1 MYDVVQQLEA
11 LLIEYGPT
19 NVTIGNF
26 MYQMELD
33 AFFRDGREAD
43 FSLAPNML
51 DSLVYLDHTYYQYE
65 TDIDFPRL
73 HIDCDSAEEEDLEDT
88 LPYGEPPSPY
98 HSVRNNQ
105 KNAASAAQQNSLHVL
120 PNGQALLND
129 QLQAQSTNIPQLDG
143 PSEGTEQYVSA
154 ATSPSQW
161 REFPLNSAGSQVA
174 NWDSTGDRLYQIQSS
189 VGQIQQRDID

>member
-19 NVTIGNF
+19 NITIGNF
-26 MYQMELD
+26 MYQVELD

-43 FSLAPNML
+43 FSLALNVL
-51 DSLVYLDHTYYQYE
+51 DSLVYLDHTYCQYK

-73 HIDCDSAEEEDLEDT
+73 HIDYDSAEDT
-88 LPYGEPPSPY
+88 LPYEEPPPPY
-98 HSVRNNQ
+98 HSVRNSQTNT
-105 KNAASAAQQNSLHVL
+105 ASAAQQHSSHVL

-143 PSEGTEQYVSA
+143 PSGGTKQYVSA

-161 REFPLNSAGSQVA
+161 REFPLNSAGRQVA
-174 NWDSTGDRLYQIQSS
+174 NWDSTGDCLYQTQSS
-189 VGQIQQRDID
+189 VGQIQ

>member
-26 MYQMELD
+26 MYQAELD

-43 FSLAPNML
+43 FSSAPNVL
-51 DSLVYLDHTYYQYE
+51 DSLVYLDRTYYQYE
-65 TDIDFPRL
+65 IDIDFSCL
-73 HIDCDSAEEEDLEDT
+73 HIDCNSAEEEDLEDT
-88 LPYGEPPSPY
+88 LPYEEPPPLY
-98 HSVRNNQ
+98 HSVRNSQANT
-105 KNAASAAQQNSLHVL
+105 ASAVQQNSLHVL

-129 QLQAQSTNIPQLDG
+129 QLHAQSTNIPQLDG

-161 REFPLNSAGSQVA
+161 REFPLNLAGSQVA
-174 NWDSTGDRLYQIQSS
+174 NWDSTGDHLYQTQSS
-189 VGQIQQRDID
+189 VGQIQ

>member
-19 NVTIGNF
+19 NITIGNF
-26 MYQMELD
+26 MYQAELD

-51 DSLVYLDHTYYQYE
+51 DGLVYLDRTYYQYE
-65 TDIDFPRL
+65 TEIDFPCL

-88 LPYGEPPSPY
+88 LSYEEPPPPY

-105 KNAASAAQQNSLHVL
+105 MNTASPAQHNSLHVI

-129 QLQAQSTNIPQLDG
+129 QIHAQSTNIPQLDSS
-143 PSEGTEQYVSA
+143 SEGTEQYISA

-161 REFPLNSAGSQVA
+161 REFSLNSAGSQVA
-174 NWDSTGDRLYQIQSS
+174 NWDSTGDCLYQTQSS
-189 VGQIQQRDID
+189 VGQIQ

>member
-1 MYDVVQQLEA
+1 
-11 LLIEYGPT
+11 
-19 NVTIGNF
+19 
-26 MYQMELD
+26 MYQAELD

-88 LPYGEPPSPY
+88 LPYEEPPPPY

-105 KNAASAAQQNSLHVL
+105 MNAAIATQQSNLHVL
-120 PNGQALLND
+120 AGRQALLND

-143 PSEGTEQYVSA
+143 PSEGTEQNVSA
-154 ATSPSQW
+154 ATSPLQW
-161 REFPLNSAGSQVA
+161 KEFPINLAGSQVA
-174 NWDSTGDRLYQIQSS
+174 NWDSTGDRLYQTQSS
-189 VGQIQQRDID
+189 LGQIQ